1 MAARVL
7 RRGAGALI
15 ALGVRAAAR
24 LETDGLDEECGD
36 LGKGPL
42 IVINHRSFLDPLV
55 VVTLCRRYGVWP
67 YTFAREDFFDRP
79 FSRTVLRVLRAIPAL
94 RGRSALG
101 GLRRAERLLADGQ
114 VVVIAAEG
122 RIVPDHERS
131 DGVGELFGG
140 AAWLGYR
147 TSEMVVLTLTGTDDA
162 WPVERRLP
170 RWKVLARPTVTVRAR
185 RVSLDPGMRG
195 HAITAVIRATMSELI
210 DGA

>member
-1 MAARVL
+1 ML

-15 ALGVRAAAR
+15 ALGVRGVAR
-24 LETDGLDEECGD
+24 LEISGLEECGD

-67 YTFAREDFFDRP
+67 YTLAREDFFDRP
-79 FSRTVLRVLRAIPAL
+79 LSRTVLRVLRAIPAL

-101 GLRRAERLLADGQ
+101 GLRRAERLLAAGQ

-122 RIVPDHERS
+122 RIVPDHERP
-131 DGVGELFGG
+131 DGVGELRGG
-140 AAWLGYR
+140 AAWLAYR

-162 WPVERRLP
+162 WPVRRTLP
-170 RWKVLARPTVTVRAR
+170 RWRALDRPIVTVRAR
-185 RVSLDPGMRG
+185 RVSLDPGARG
-195 HAITAVIRATMSELI
+195 HSITATIRATMSELI